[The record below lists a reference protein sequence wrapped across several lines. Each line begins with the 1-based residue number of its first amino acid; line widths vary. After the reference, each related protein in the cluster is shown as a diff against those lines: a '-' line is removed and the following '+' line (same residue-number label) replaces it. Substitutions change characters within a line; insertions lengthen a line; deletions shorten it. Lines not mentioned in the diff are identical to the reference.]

1 MNIYKVYNR
10 LFNTSDCDKIW
21 RWFQQHGWAMDN
33 YDLDTLKIR
42 LEIEHYDVDTTQPLF
57 YQLVQV
63 EASVTAVPNGICVE
77 LGNHMWVFNQETN
90 CLSEGRTVKFDEHLE
105 LPVIKL

>member
-1 MNIYKVYNR
+1 MNVYKIYDC

-21 RWFQQHGWAMDN
+21 KWLYHHGWTMTN

-42 LEIEHYDVDTTQPLF
+42 LKIEHYDVDTTQPLF
-57 YQLVQV
+57 HQLVQV

-77 LGNHMWVFNQETN
+77 LGSHMWVFNQEMN
-90 CLSEGRTVKFDEHLE
+90 CLSKGRVVKFDEHLE